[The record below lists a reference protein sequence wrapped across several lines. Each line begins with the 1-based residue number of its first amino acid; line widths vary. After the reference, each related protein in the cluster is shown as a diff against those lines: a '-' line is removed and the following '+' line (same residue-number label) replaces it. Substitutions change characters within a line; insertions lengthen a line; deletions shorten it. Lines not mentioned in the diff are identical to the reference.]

1 MLGDHLSES
10 YKKRCPDRDERGETA
25 ALLVRSLQ
33 NTMTKAHRN
42 INIAAVVLPFVA
54 VLAAVP
60 MLWSNLVGPT
70 DLILLVSI
78 YAVSVGGVTVGFH
91 RLLTHRAFATYKPV
105 EYLYAILGSVAVE
118 GPVIGWVSDH
128 RKHHTFPDAE
138 GDPHSPHVDHHGETP
153 GPLRGLWHAH
163 VGWLFN
169 HGTAVDAEKFAPDL
183 LEDRGMRIIHRLFPL
198 WVVLGLVIP
207 AGIGWLV
214 AGNVKGALTAFF
226 WAGLVRM
233 FLVHHVTFSINS
245 ICHFF
250 GRRRFE
256 TEDRSTNVFWL
267 AVPSFGESWH
277 HNHHAFPRSAMHGLR
292 WWEVDLGGLVI
303 RAMKRLGLAWN
314 VVMITPERQHQ
325 RMHEPAP
332 GLRHASQKLERV
344 PQ

>member
-1 MLGDHLSES
+1 
-10 YKKRCPDRDERGETA
+10 
-25 ALLVRSLQ
+25 
-33 NTMTKAHRN
+33 MTKAHRN
-42 INIAAVVLPFVA
+42 INIAAVFLPFVA
-54 VLAAVP
+54 FLAAVP
-60 MLWSNLVGPT
+60 MLWNDLVGPT
-70 DLILLVSI
+70 DLILLVTI
-78 YAVSVGGVTVGFH
+78 YALDGRRSHRRLPPAADPPGLRHLQAGGV
-91 RLLTHRAFATYKPV
+91 
-105 EYLYAILGSVAVE
+105 LYAILGSLAVE

-153 GPLRGLWHAH
+153 GALRGLWHAH

-169 HGTAVDAEKFAPDL
+169 HGTAVDAEKYAPDL

-198 WVVLGLVIP
+198 WVTLGLVIP

-214 AGNVKGALTAFF
+214 GGNFKFAITAFF

-314 VVMITPERQHQ
+314 VVMITPERQQQ
-325 RMHEPAP
+325 RTVQPRSTAQP
-332 GLRHASQKLERV
+332 RSALRSGA
-344 PQ
+344 

>member
-1 MLGDHLSES
+1 
-10 YKKRCPDRDERGETA
+10 
-25 ALLVRSLQ
+25 
-33 NTMTKAHRN
+33 MTKAHRN

-54 VLAAVP
+54 FLAAVP
-60 MLWSNLVGPT
+60 MLWNDLVGPT

-78 YAVSVGGVTVGFH
+78 YAISVGGVTVGYH

-105 EYLYAILGSVAVE
+105 EYLYAILGSVAGE

-138 GDPHSPHVDHHGETP
+138 GDPHSPHVDHHGDTP

-163 VGWLFN
+163 VGWLFD
-169 HGTAVDAEKFAPDL
+169 HATAQDAEKYAPDL

-198 WVVLGLVIP
+198 WVALGFVIP

-214 AGNVKGALTAFF
+214 AGNIKGALTAFF
-226 WAGLVRM
+226 WAGLVRL
-233 FLVHHVTFSINS
+233 FLVHHMTFSINS

-256 TEDRSTNVFWL
+256 TEDKSTNVFWL
-267 AVPSFGESWH
+267 ALPTFGESWH

-292 WWEVDLGGLVI
+292 WWEIDLGGIVI

-314 VVMITPERQHQ
+314 VVMITPERQQQ
-325 RMHEPAP
+325 RMHEPSPATRP
-332 GLRHASQKLERV
+332 AGRKLERV

>member
-1 MLGDHLSES
+1 MD
-10 YKKRCPDRDERGETA
+10 
-25 ALLVRSLQ
+25 
-33 NTMTKAHRN
+33 MTKAHRN
-42 INIAAVVLPFVA
+42 INIAAVFLPFVA
-54 VLAAVP
+54 FLAAVP
-60 MLWSNLVGPT
+60 MLWNDLVGPT

-78 YAVSVGGVTVGFH
+78 YAISVGGVTVGFH

-138 GDPHSPHVDHHGETP
+138 GDPHSPHVDHHGEEP
-153 GPLRGLWHAH
+153 GALRGLWHAH
-163 VGWLFN
+163 VGWLFQ
-169 HGTAVDAEKFAPDL
+169 HATAVDAEKYAPDL

-198 WVVLGLVIP
+198 WVALGLVIP

-214 AGNVKGALTAFF
+214 GGNFKFAITAFF

-256 TEDRSTNVFWL
+256 TEDMSTNVFWL

-314 VVMITPERQHQ
+314 VVLITPERQEQ
-325 RMHEPAP
+325 RLQEAPARRAP
-332 GLRHASQKLERV
+332 EARADAANVSA
-344 PQ
+344 

>member
-1 MLGDHLSES
+1 
-10 YKKRCPDRDERGETA
+10 
-25 ALLVRSLQ
+25 
-33 NTMTKAHRN
+33 MTKAHRN
-42 INIAAVVLPFVA
+42 INIGAVVLPFVA
-54 VLAAVP
+54 FLAALP
-60 MLWSNLVGPT
+60 MLWNDLVGPV
-70 DLILLVSI
+70 DLILLVTI
-78 YAVSVGGVTVGFH
+78 YAVSTVGITVGYH
-91 RLLTHRAFATYKPV
+91 RLLTHRAFATYKPI
-105 EYLYAILGSVAVE
+105 EYLYAFLGSLAVE

-138 GDPHSPHVDHHGETP
+138 GDPHSPHVDHDGETP

-169 HGTAVDAEKFAPDL
+169 HGTAVDAEKYAPDL

-198 WVVLGLVIP
+198 WVTLGLVIP

-214 AGNVKGALTAFF
+214 GGTLTSALTAFF

-292 WWEVDLGGLVI
+292 WWEIDLGGVVI

-314 VVMITPERQHQ
+314 VVMITPERQQQ
-325 RMHEPAP
+325 RMEQPRAAA
-332 GLRHASQKLERV
+332 LRPTSPQLERV
-344 PQ
+344 TQ